1 MVFNSTEHKRMS
13 IFYMWLIFYGI
24 TAALNL
30 TICLVFSHNSYYF
43 NDSCYVWS
51 LLTPFI
57 YTFYPIVII
66 FNMLGINFGIWGT
79 VLLYVLLFYLLSMHK
94 VFSDMPQNTMYKMLK
109 TISDVTRKYMV
120 WQSKNFKFIQLIII
134 IWISTNPD
142 SVNTLFR
149 YISQA
154 ITGSYQRGQN

>member
-94 VFSDMPQNTMYKMLK
+94 VFNDMPQNTLY
-109 TISDVTRKYMV
+109 
-120 WQSKNFKFIQLIII
+120 
-134 IWISTNPD
+134 
-142 SVNTLFR
+142 
-149 YISQA
+149 
-154 ITGSYQRGQN
+154 

>member
-120 WQSKNFKFIQLIII
+120 WVLIFDIII
-134 IWISTNPD
+134 YVFCQINKLVLKTYTELTS
-142 SVNTLFR
+142 LC
-149 YISQA
+149 
-154 ITGSYQRGQN
+154 

>member
-13 IFYMWLIFYGI
+13 IFICGWFLWNNSRIKFDYMLS
-24 TAALNL
+24 
-30 TICLVFSHNSYYF
+30 FSHNSYYF

-120 WQSKNFKFIQLIII
+120 WVLILDIII
-134 IWISTNPD
+134 Y
-142 SVNTLFR
+142 VFAR
-149 YISQA
+149 
-154 ITGSYQRGQN
+154 

>member
-66 FNMLGINFGIWGT
+66 FNMLGINFE
-79 VLLYVLLFYLLSMHK
+79 
-94 VFSDMPQNTMYKMLK
+94 D
-109 TISDVTRKYMV
+109 
-120 WQSKNFKFIQLIII
+120 NFRR
-134 IWISTNPD
+134 NPEIYGMG
-142 SVNTLFR
+142 SNLR
-149 YISQA
+149 YHHLCFLPDK
-154 ITGSYQRGQN
+154 

>member
-30 TICLVFSHNSYYF
+30 TICLVASHNSYYI

-79 VLLYVLLFYLLSMHK
+79 VLLYVLLFYILSMHK
-94 VFSDMPQNTMYKMLK
+94 VFSDMPQSTMYKMLK

-120 WQSKNFKFIQLIII
+120 WVLIFDIII
-134 IWISTNPD
+134 YVFCQINKLVLKTY
-142 SVNTLFR
+142 TEL
-149 YISQA
+149 
-154 ITGSYQRGQN
+154 TCLC